1 MDKKENGKEYVLGV
15 LGGMGTYAT
24 IHLFNNMRK
33 YFRQKKNGIGLES

>member
-24 IHLFNNMRK
+24 IHLFQQ
-33 YFRQKKNGIGLES
+33 YAEIFPAEKNGIGLES